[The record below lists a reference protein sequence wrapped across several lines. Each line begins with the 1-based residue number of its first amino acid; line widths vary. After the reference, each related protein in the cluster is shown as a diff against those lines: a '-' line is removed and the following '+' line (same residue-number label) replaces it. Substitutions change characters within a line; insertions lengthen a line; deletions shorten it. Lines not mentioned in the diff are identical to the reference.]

1 VVEVECSRDRA
12 PQSRAAFDQYARK
25 WIMAYQGRTRRGFD
39 EDTRQAY
46 PAALEAHAI
55 PISARVRCATST

>member
-1 VVEVECSRDRA
+1 
-12 PQSRAAFDQYARK
+12 
-25 WIMAYQGRTRRGFD
+25 MAYQGRTRRGFD